1 MESLSKKSLGT
12 SALNHH
18 DMPKRSQRSLNTLR
32 KKRRFLAKNMG
43 E

>member
-1 MESLSKKSLGT
+1 MIADTVSPTILG
-12 SALNHH
+12 
-18 DMPKRSQRSLNTLR
+18 KRSLNTLR